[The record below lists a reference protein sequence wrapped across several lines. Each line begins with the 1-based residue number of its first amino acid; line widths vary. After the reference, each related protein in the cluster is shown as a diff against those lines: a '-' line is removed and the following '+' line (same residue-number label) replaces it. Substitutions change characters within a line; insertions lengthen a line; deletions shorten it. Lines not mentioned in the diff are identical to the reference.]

1 MKLKIKKR
9 NVLLKLILLISFVAS
24 GCATDGRHRIFTTN
38 IETYKAMP
46 EGHPELISERELVKD
61 FPLGQKA
68 QRLRCAGNLDVGGDA
83 TMARGW
89 LGTTLGKVTPGSVP
103 SFELKDNIGALVKY
117 VYPDGPAGKVG
128 IKEGDVITKFNGLDV
143 NNDHF
148 GSRMEQNPMFIEP
161 ILIENTSPGT
171 EVDLNVVRSGKLLNL
186 KTTLVALKD
195 NCYVDVKAPD
205 YKPPVKIS
213 GPYRVALIHLVQSQ
227 IIMAK
232 ALGLDKHVIMAEN
245 NIKGLQGGD
254 LGAKV
259 HLSKMVSVTGEVTN
273 AIGEEA
279 KKKTVLSAHSK
290 ALFMTSIPYYII
302 GVKEAYKISKEG
314 YNTAK
319 SMNKF
324 DWSLVGK
331 VIKVGETLAGLPTLL
346 DQLSATSSAIREFMF
361 VNKMDDSSMKSQLA
375 GVF

>member
-1 MKLKIKKR
+1 MKLKIKKQ
-9 NVLLKLILLISFVAS
+9 NVLLKLILLISFVVS
-24 GCATDGRHRIFTTN
+24 GCATDGRHRIFTMN
-38 IETYKAMP
+38 IETSQAWP
-46 EGHPELISERELVKD
+46 EGHPDLISERELVKD
-61 FPLGQKA
+61 FPLGRKA

-83 TMARGW
+83 TVARGW

-128 IKEGDVITKFNGLDV
+128 IKIGDVITKFNGIDV

-148 GSRMEQNPMFIEP
+148 GSRMEQSPIYIEP

-171 EVDLNVVRSGKLLNL
+171 EVDMEVVRSGKLLNL

-195 NCYVDVKAPD
+195 NCYVESGAPD
-205 YKPPVKIS
+205 YRPPVKIS

-245 NIKGLQGGD
+245 NLQGLQGGD

-259 HLSKMVSVTGEVTN
+259 DVSKIVLVTGEVRK
-273 AIGEEA
+273 AVSEEA

-290 ALFMTSIPYYII
+290 ALFMTAIPHYIK
-302 GVKEAYKISKEG
+302 GTQEAWKISKEG
-314 YNTAK
+314 VETAK

-331 VIKVGETLAGLPTLL
+331 VIKVGETLVGLPTLL

-375 GVF
+375 GIY